1 MNGCQSG
8 RGGSRPYI
16 LDDPLI
22 SYCKKITLIT
32 FIFPVLLSLHSY
44 AFTIPPNATS
54 YVHDAAGVL
63 PADVNRQLDSELRG
77 FDKTTSTQIVVAIF
91 KSLEGESLED
101 LSLKLAE
108 TWKIGRKGNDNGVL
122 FSVFLNDRK
131 MRIETGYG
139 LEGVLTDYVSQ
150 QIIREVVAPHFKV
163 GNAAEGVVAG
173 AQAIMRA
180 TRGEF
185 AAQDGAAT
193 DSNPLGIVFLAIFI
207 VVIFGLALAQKKVGR
222 GGSYS
227 RTSGWGGYSSGG
239 WSRSGSF
246 GGGFSGGGGSF
257 GGGGASGSW

>member
-8 RGGSRPYI
+8 RGESRPYI

-22 SYCKKITLIT
+22 SYRKKITLIT

-63 PADVNRQLDSELRG
+63 AADVNRQLDSELRD

-150 QIIREVVAPHFKV
+150 QIIREVVAPHFKA
-163 GNAAEGVVAG
+163 GNVAEGVVAG
-173 AQAIMRA
+173 ARAIMGA

-185 AAQDGAAT
+185 TAQSED
-193 DSNPLGIVFLAIFI
+193 DDPLGVVFFAII
-207 VVIFGLALAQKKVGR
+207 IAVICGFVLLQKKMGW
-222 GGSYS
+222 GGAYYS
-227 RTSGWGGYSSGG
+227 RTSGRGGYSSGG
-239 WSRSGSF
+239 WSRGGSF